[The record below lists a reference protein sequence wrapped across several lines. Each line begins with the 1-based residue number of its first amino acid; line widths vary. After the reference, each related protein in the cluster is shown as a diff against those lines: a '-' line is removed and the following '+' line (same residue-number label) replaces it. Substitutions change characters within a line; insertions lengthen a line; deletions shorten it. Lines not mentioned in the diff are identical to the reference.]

1 MEAAQWAKWHGG
13 YFDIRED
20 FKLNC
25 SMQYIFKNS
34 SILTLSF
41 PDGMMAWVSSLAGPP
56 SYVDVDVVIFSI
68 LKDKM

>member
-1 MEAAQWAKWHGG
+1 MH
-13 YFDIRED
+13 
-20 FKLNC
+20 
-25 SMQYIFKNS
+25 YIFKNS